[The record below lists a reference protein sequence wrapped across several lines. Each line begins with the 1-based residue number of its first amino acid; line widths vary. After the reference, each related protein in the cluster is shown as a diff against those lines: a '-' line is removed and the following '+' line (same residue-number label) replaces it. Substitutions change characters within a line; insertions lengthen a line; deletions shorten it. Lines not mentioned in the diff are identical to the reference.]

1 MTLITRFAPSP
12 TGPLHLGHAY
22 SAIISHDMARSAG
35 GKFYLRIEDLD
46 RSRSKK
52 KWENQIF
59 DDLDWLGLSWD
70 GPVIRQ
76 SDQLES
82 YKNILIKFKKEL
94 RLFECKCTRK
104 DIKNA
109 VRAPHESEKLLGP
122 DGIIYPGTCRK
133 NMISSKVNF
142 DKALRMNIESSKD
155 KSFWFSELGSKKGNI
170 SFTSAEFS
178 KTVGDVVLWRRGY
191 PAYHLA
197 CVVDD
202 SAQKITH
209 VVRGLDLFDATKIH
223 TVLNSYLGFKKPLY
237 HHHRL
242 ICDKNGKRLAKRHDS
257 KSIQKYR
264 KEGLKASEIR
274 TLLGL

>member
-1 MTLITRFAPSP
+1 MKLITRFAPSP

-46 RSRSKK
+46 QSRSKK

-76 SDQLES
+76 SEQIES

-109 VRAPHESEKLLGP
+109 VSAPHESEKLLGP
-122 DGIIYPGTCRK
+122 DGIIYPGTCRN
-133 NMISSKVNF
+133 NMFSSKVNF
-142 DKALRMNIESSKD
+142 DKALRMNIDSSKD
-155 KSFWFSELGSKKGNI
+155 KSFCFSELGSRKGNI
-170 SFTSAEFS
+170 SFTAEEFS

-223 TVLNSYLGFKKPLY
+223 TVLNSYLGFKIPLY

-242 ICDKNGKRLAKRHDS
+242 ICDENGKRLAKRHDS

-264 KEGLKASEIR
+264 KEGLKASEVR

>member
-1 MTLITRFAPSP
+1 MKLITRFAPSP

-76 SDQLES
+76 SEQIES

-109 VRAPHESEKLLGP
+109 VSAPHESEKLLGP
-122 DGIIYPGTCRK
+122 DGIIYPGTCRN
-133 NMISSKVNF
+133 NMLSSKVNF
-142 DKALRMNIESSKD
+142 DKALRMNIVSSKD
-155 KSFWFSELGSKKGNI
+155 KFFCFSELGSRKGNI
-170 SFTSAEFS
+170 SFSSEEFS
-178 KTVGDVVLWRRGY
+178 KTVGDVVLWRGGY

-242 ICDKNGKRLAKRHDS
+242 ICDENGKRLAKRHDS

-264 KEGLKASEIR
+264 KEGLKASEVR

>member
-1 MTLITRFAPSP
+1 MKLITRFAPSP

-76 SDQLES
+76 SEQLES
-82 YKNILIKFKKEL
+82 YKNILIKFKKDL
-94 RLFECKCTRK
+94 RLFECDCTRK

-109 VRAPHESEKLLGP
+109 VSAPHESEKLLGP

-133 NMISSKVNF
+133 NMFSSKVNF
-142 DKALRMNIESSKD
+142 DKALRMNIDSSKD
-155 KSFWFSELGSKKGNI
+155 ESFCFSELGSRKGNI
-170 SFTSAEFS
+170 SFSSEEFS
-178 KTVGDVVLWRRGY
+178 KTVGDVVLWRGGY

-242 ICDKNGKRLAKRHDS
+242 ICDENGKRLAKRHDS

-264 KEGLKASEIR
+264 KEGLKASEVR

>member
-1 MTLITRFAPSP
+1 MKLITRFAPSP

-76 SDQLES
+76 SEQLES

-94 RLFECKCTRK
+94 RLFECECTRK

-109 VRAPHESEKLLGP
+109 VSAPHEGEKLFGP
-122 DGIIYPGTCRK
+122 DGLIYPGTCRK
-133 NMISSKVNF
+133 NICSSKVNF
-142 DKALRMNIESSKD
+142 NKALRMNIDPNKD
-155 KSFWFSELGSKKGNI
+155 KSFCFSELGSRKGNI
-170 SFTSAEFS
+170 SFTSEEFS

-242 ICDKNGKRLAKRHDS
+242 ICDENGKRLAKRHDS

-264 KEGLKASEIR
+264 KEGLKASEVR